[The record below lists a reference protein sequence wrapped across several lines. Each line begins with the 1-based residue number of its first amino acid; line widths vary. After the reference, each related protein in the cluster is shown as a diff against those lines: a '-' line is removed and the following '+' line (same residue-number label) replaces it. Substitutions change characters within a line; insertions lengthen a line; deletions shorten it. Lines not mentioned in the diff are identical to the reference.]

1 MDGEENGE
9 WVEEVCAEL
18 EIKPVLPLWGV
29 GAEEILADFQGLGF
43 KAVVVANRLE
53 KSLLGKSLDKAFL
66 DEIRKFNCYPCG
78 EFGEYHTF
86 VTSGPVFRKSL
97 KVAQGK
103 RERRDDV
110 WFLEISAELEQY
122 RLH

>member
-86 VTSGPVFRKSL
+86 VTGGPVFRKSL